1 MQGLCMRGGRVSSA
15 IPAAR
20 GKIGLC
26 AVAWHGTFAGMRH
39 AARILAAAFL
49 LLAAGIT
56 QALEIKDIRTDMTR
70 VQADMELT
78 KDYKYRVLQDMA
90 VRRTWMVGEQCR
102 VSLDFNTGN
111 GKLVFVLVEYKGGV
125 DRDRVD
131 DDTET
136 ILGDSDIKWKKLAKN
151 KQDKYGVKN
160 ARVAK
165 ANNGFYI
172 FQEYNKK
179 KKCVRLMMTAAH
191 PEENRRK
198 MQDASDSNRVTA
210 LGSTAGGSVVHQIRQ
225 EEERRLRQPNKTT
238 RVAPEPKVEN
248 PAPAVKKP
256 ARPMPDEPLD
266 DDEDDEMDDSPGGGL
281 VSEKVSVMD
290 WLADHGVG
298 EERLIQIGA
307 GVVGLVILFSLIGYA
322 RRRAAR
328 KRILQHV
335 QELNRQAAEE
345 DEEDEEDEE
354 K

>member
-1 MQGLCMRGGRVSSA
+1 MRGGRVSSA

-26 AVAWHGTFAGMRH
+26 AVARHGTFAGMRH

-248 PAPAVKKP
+248 PVPAVKKP
-256 ARPMPDEPLD
+256 ARPVADEPLD
-266 DDEDDEMDDSPGGGL
+266 DDEDDEMDDSPGGEL

-345 DEEDEEDEE
+345 DEEDGEEE